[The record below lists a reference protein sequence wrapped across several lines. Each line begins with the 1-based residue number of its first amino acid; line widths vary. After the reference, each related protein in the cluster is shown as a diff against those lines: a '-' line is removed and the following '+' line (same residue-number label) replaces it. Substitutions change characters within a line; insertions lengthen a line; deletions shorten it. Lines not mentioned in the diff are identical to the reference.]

1 MSLDHIQMLISIKS
15 ALVIK
20 FSNPDT
26 NYKGVCI
33 KKLYKN
39 IQNELNKRELIN
51 ELPEVERPSSDIK
64 ADELIERLFYE
75 FYEKRGRFHYLKQ
88 E

>member
-1 MSLDHIQMLISIKS
+1 MSLDHIRMLISIKS
-15 ALVIK
+15 AIVIK

-26 NYKGVCI
+26 DYKGLFV

-51 ELPEVERPSSDIK
+51 ELPEAERPSADAK
-64 ADELIERLFYE
+64 AD
-75 FYEKRGRFHYLKQ
+75 
-88 E
+88 

>member
-1 MSLDHIQMLISIKS
+1 MSLDHFRMLISIKS
-15 ALVIK
+15 ASVIK

-26 NYKGVCI
+26 NYKGLYV

-51 ELPEVERPSSDIK
+51 ALPETERPSPDAK
-64 ADELIERLFYE
+64 AYE
-75 FYEKRGRFHYLKQ
+75 VH
-88 E
+88 